1 MSSNS
6 EIKTKDNS
14 PKRKYNLRKKKKKN
28 YKLNQQPEKSDSD
41 DSEDSDWLPDNNP
54 EEEEELSTLEMQRL
68 MQKIFPSKGGKERLK
83 QLDKL
88 DKLVE
93 KTNKKKHTKLGKKKS
108 KEDKQKHTKIE
119 KKKKKKKKKK
129 SDTDSDEER
138 KFMKSLA
145 KFENE
150 MIQNEITQDD
160 DDDEGEIMENEELNN
175 MKFNIIF
182 TLGDN
187 YQEEEEEDDEEDEEE
202 ESEDDEKEIKN
213 PSFILHEKVKVLL
226 KDWGEPFEGTIIKV
240 RKNGHYNVRLDD
252 EEYSDIKDIGA
263 KYMTSIFNTNEEEK
277 LIQDLSKLLKKKK
290 TKNKEEL
297 FKYVEKLTA
306 VHTKRKTIQKKELE
320 KKEKNKNALTLK
332 KLLKK
337 KSVTNDF
344 KYFKTM
350 TLENQ
355 IKILNQLKE
364 VNSVQFN
371 DKPYRISLLESD
383 MPLNFKAI
391 ALNKIN
397 TLSMMD
403 PCSGEYYKVKHWVDG
418 FMRIPF
424 GKYIDLPITLSDGT
438 EKCCAF
444 MKESKKILDDCVFG
458 LEDAKMQILQ
468 YIGQWIS
475 NPSTIGTA
483 IAIHGPP
490 GTGKTT
496 LIKEGISK
504 ILKRPFA
511 FAALGGS
518 TDSSWL
524 EGHSYTYEGSTWGK
538 VVDILMQSKCM
549 NPVIFMD
556 ELDKISDTPKGEE
569 ITGILTHLTDTTQND
584 KFHDKYYSSVD
595 FNISR
600 ALFIF
605 SYNNPNK
612 INPILKDRMYRI
624 HTKGYDKKQ
633 KIVIATDYL
642 IPTIEKNIN
651 FEKKQIIIPEE
662 TLVYLIENYTEEEA
676 GVRNLKRSLEIV
688 YTKLNLY
695 RLMEPGTTLFDKK
708 TTLDVSFPYTVTTDI
723 IQKLI
728 KKTKKNPLLA
738 MYL

>member
-28 YKLNQQPEKSDSD
+28 YKLNQQPEKSDSES
-41 DSEDSDWLPDNNP
+41 DSEWVPDENF

-108 KEDKQKHTKIE
+108 KGDKQKSANIE
-119 KKKKKKKKKK
+119 KKKKKKKKKQL
-129 SDTDSDEER
+129 DTDTDEEGE
-138 KFMKSLA
+138 FMKSLA
-145 KFENE
+145 KFEKE
-150 MIQNEITQDD
+150 MMQNEITQDD

-182 TLGDN
+182 TLGDK
-187 YQEEEEEDDEEDEEE
+187 YQEEEEEDEEDEEE
-202 ESEDDEKEIKN
+202 ESEDDDKEIKN
-213 PSFILHEKVKVLL
+213 PSFILHEKVNVLL
-226 KDWGEPFEGTIIKV
+226 KDWGESFEGTIIKV

-252 EEYSDIKDIGA
+252 DEYSDIKDIGA

-297 FKYVEKLTA
+297 FKYVQKLTA
-306 VHTKRKTIQKKELE
+306 VHTKRKNIQKKELE
-320 KKEKNKNALTLK
+320 KKEKNKNTLTLK

-355 IKILNQLKE
+355 LKILNQLKE

-403 PCSGEYYKVKHWVDG
+403 PCSGEYHKVKHWVDG

-424 GKYIDLPITLSDGT
+424 GKYIGLPITLSDGT

-496 LIKEGISK
+496 LIKDGISK

-651 FEKKQIIIPEE
+651 FEKKQIVIPEE
-662 TLVYLIENYTEEEA
+662 TLAYLIENYTEEEA
-676 GVRNLKRSLEIV
+676 GVRNLKRCLEIV
-688 YTKLNLY
+688 FTKLNLY

-738 MYL
+738 MYI